1 MRGEVAISNLNT
13 MVKHITDR
21 LVITGI
27 RIPALLALGFWL
39 AIQGC
44 SGGSPPQVI
53 FGRQADSPP
62 SDRSFD
68 LIVGLDG
75 RGKLT
80 LNHIETGTL
89 DDISQLS
96 EKVGAVFEDRQRFG
110 ITGRE
115 IVVEMNG
122 PIARP
127 DLEHLIGSLRRVGVS
142 QITIVT
148 K

>member
-1 MRGEVAISNLNT
+1 
-13 MVKHITDR
+13 MVKHIVDR
-21 LVITGI
+21 LAITVIRKFR
-27 RIPALLALGFWL
+27 RIPALLTLGFWL

-44 SGGSPPQVI
+44 SGGPPPQVI
-53 FGRQADSPP
+53 FGRQADSLPR
-62 SDRSFD
+62 DRSFD

-75 RGKLT
+75 RGNLT

-89 DDISQLS
+89 DDISQLN

-127 DLEHLIGSLRRVGVS
+127 DLERLLGSLRRVGVS